1 MYKYKIKTIIET
13 ARGEQVT
20 EQITV
25 WVITRAGA
33 RSYAKGFADGMAVA
47 HAGGV
52 IKTICKEEDS

>member
-1 MYKYKIKTIIET
+1 MYKYKIKATVET
-13 ARGEQVT
+13 DRGECVT

-25 WVITRAGA
+25 WVVTRAGA

-52 IKTICKEEDS
+52 IKTVCKEEV